1 MHVLLGFIITLNLL
15 IPAFANAKE
24 CHDLFKLQSNSKSKR
39 AYAWPEVPPEMIAS
53 IKELSTN
60 EHNEISRDRD
70 FFSSLKAA
78 LENQHPDQVVHELLG
93 FLTPEEIFVNY
104 NLGIDKS
111 KVIIEVP
118 AVATFT
124 IRKHADELAIDLR
137 RTIAVAISK
146 IRSDDLKLKWIQFL
160 MNDPIQTVA
169 NDAVYSYSSLSDQKR
184 RDQFAID
191 HEEKWTHPILRGLTT
206 ASPAVRWKIVR
217 RVIENKAI
225 EIAPIHII
233 KLLKS
238 VASSDL
244 SFQKLESWYQD
255 YNLKNSTL
263 EHLSNYSSNW
273 KKQKLAGQGEITKHD
288 DEAHRIARNVLKIS
302 NQDLQKSILQK
313 IAEVASIRS
322 EAQEFAQD
330 IFIYIRLEKFRSRF
344 QGAIAEKL
352 EDQDVDLAFWRTQAP
367 TGLNSY
373 GQKQFVDVHILN
385 PGMLGSNRRMAK
397 VNKERAAS
405 QIAWT
410 SQDIDNISKG
420 LVP

>member
-1 MHVLLGFIITLNLL
+1 ML
-15 IPAFANAKE
+15 IPDFANAKE
-24 CHDLFKLQSNSKSKR
+24 CHDLFKSQSNSKSKR
-39 AYAWPEVPPEMIAS
+39 GYAWPEIPPEMIAS

-60 EHNEISRDRD
+60 EHNGISRDRD

-78 LENQHPDQVVHELLG
+78 LENQDPDHVVHQLLG

-111 KVIIEVP
+111 KVVIEVP

-124 IRKHADELAIDLR
+124 IRKYADELAIDLR
-137 RTIAVAISK
+137 RTIAIAISE

-160 MNDPIQTVA
+160 MNDPIPTVA
-169 NDAVYSYSSLSDQKR
+169 NDAVYSYSSLSDQKQ

-191 HEEKWTHPILRGLTT
+191 HEEKWIHPILRGLTT
-206 ASPAVRWKIVR
+206 TSPAVRWKIVR
-217 RVIENKAI
+217 RVIEDKAI
-225 EIAPIHII
+225 EIAPSYVLKI
-233 KLLKS
+233 LKS
-238 VASSDL
+238 VADSDL

-255 YNLKNSTL
+255 YNLKNSAL
-263 EHLSNYSSNW
+263 EYLSNYSSNW

-313 IAEVASIRS
+313 IAEIASSRS

-330 IFIYIRLEKFRSRF
+330 IFIFIRLEKFRYRF
-344 QGAIAEKL
+344 QEAIAEMPI
-352 EDQDVDLAFWRTQAP
+352 DQDVDFAFWRTQAP
-367 TGLNSY
+367 TGLNSK
-373 GQKQFVDVHILN
+373 GQKQFIDAHILN

-397 VNKERAAS
+397 VNKEKAAS
-405 QIAWT
+405 QITWT
-410 SQDIDNISKG
+410 KQDIDNLSKG
-420 LVP
+420 LLP